1 MAGWAP
7 STAPI
12 DATAGE
18 IRARKVGIDESGG
31 PEVRVAEV
39 RPGEVRPAE
48 VRPAEKRPAEVRP
61 GEVRPAEVRV
71 FLVHPAEICVAEGGE
86 LLRETA
92 EREGR
97 GRGPQSMVPPFMR
110 LAN

>member
-31 PEVRVAEV
+31 
-39 RPGEVRPAE
+39 AE